1 MKNWRGWHGQ
11 GRWGCPI
18 ATLVALLKIYSME
31 LLLLEA
37 IRFTGWPLLKL
48 HNIMLY
54 GIIFLEVMPVVGL
67 FKKAAENQR
76 FRIIAYLSGGAI
88 TVILLCILVIS
99 VLNGGERIT
108 ENIVVAAY
116 AEDEIQNAEES
127 GVFCKS
133 ILSTKIDSDIT
144 DGKTIV
150 LTSSREYQNYLNKY
164 DDISVVEP
172 EQVPL
177 VEDWF
182 SAGYY
187 AIIVSTDQYELPVN
201 LTATAKYADADGNV
215 KILVGP
221 SDINPKFVYN
231 QDLDSC
237 KQASV
242 VIFLD
247 QELITDAPSIT
258 IMFMQ

>member
-1 MKNWRGWHGQ
+1 MK
-11 GRWGCPI
+11 GRC
-18 ATLVALLKIYSME
+18 
-31 LLLLEA
+31 
-37 IRFTGWPLLKL
+37 
-48 HNIMLY
+48 
-54 GIIFLEVMPVVGL
+54 VGL
-67 FKKAAENQR
+67 FYPARVAHVPVSQVFVAQR
-76 FRIIAYLSGGAI
+76 EVAGSGIREFRVSLRGDRGVVVSMCVAPQVRA
-88 TVILLCILVIS
+88 VEV
-99 VLNGGERIT
+99 V
-108 ENIVVAAY
+108 VVAISLGSLQLVGTRPY
-116 AEDEIQNAEES
+116 AGVGVVGVGKSDAVEEAVLHGEGAAVLLHAEES

-133 ILSTKIDSDIT
+133 ILSTKIDSDVT
-144 DGKTIV
+144 GGKTVV
-150 LTSSREYQNYLNKY
+150 LTSSREYEDYLDKY

-172 EQVPL
+172 EQVPI

-187 AIIVSTDQYELPVN
+187 AIVVSTDQYELPVN
-201 LTATAKYADADGNV
+201 LTASAKYVDTDGNV

-221 SDINPKFVYN
+221 SDINPEFIYS

-258 IMFMQ
+258 IMLMQ

>member
-1 MKNWRGWHGQ
+1 
-11 GRWGCPI
+11 
-18 ATLVALLKIYSME
+18 
-31 LLLLEA
+31 
-37 IRFTGWPLLKL
+37 
-48 HNIMLY
+48 
-54 GIIFLEVMPVVGL
+54 MPVVDL
-67 FKKAAENQR
+67 LKRVAENQR

-88 TVILLCILVIS
+88 AVILLCIFVIS
-99 VLNGGERIT
+99 IINDGEKIT
-108 ENIVVAAY
+108 DDIVVAAY
-116 AEDEIQNAEES
+116 SEDKIQNTEES

-133 ILSTKIDSDIT
+133 ILSTQIDPDIT
-144 DGKTIV
+144 DGKTVV
-150 LTSSREYQNYLNKY
+150 LTSSREYESYIEKY

-172 EQVPL
+172 EQVPI

-187 AIIVSTDQYELPVN
+187 AIVVSTNQYELPVS
-201 LTATAKYADADGNV
+201 LTASAKYVDADGNV

-221 SDINPKFVYN
+221 SAINPEFVYS

-247 QELITDAPSIT
+247 QELITDTPSIT
-258 IMFMQ
+258 IMFA